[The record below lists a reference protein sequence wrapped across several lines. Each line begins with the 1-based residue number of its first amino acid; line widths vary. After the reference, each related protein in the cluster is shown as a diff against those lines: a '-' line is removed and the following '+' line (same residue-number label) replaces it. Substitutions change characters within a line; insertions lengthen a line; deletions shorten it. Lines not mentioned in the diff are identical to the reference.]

1 MQKGTFQVRMEPGGC
16 LVKCSNTMVISTM
29 AKKKTSLKTSDHL
42 WKLPFID
49 WMTLS
54 KLQELAVPQVS
65 SFVNRRLPC
74 LFECKIEN
82 NA

>member
-54 KLQELAVPQVS
+54 KLQELAVPQ
-65 SFVNRRLPC
+65 FPL
-74 LFECKIEN
+74 L
-82 NA
+82 